1 MKRKLFLLFASFFLG
16 YSVHSIAQESLH
28 ISIDEAK
35 EHALNYNKTIQ
46 KANLA
51 IQKADYAKWQ
61 SIASLLPK
69 VDASLGY
76 NNYLGHKIS
85 LMGTPI
91 AMNPE
96 GSFTAQASIALSGM
110 QVVGVQLSEIA
121 QQMSQTSALS
131 DALSLQTNVTN
142 AYYAIL
148 VSEESKKIVE
158 GNLENLRKLY
168 NSSLNLVK
176 VGMAEQT
183 DADQLAV
190 QVGMIE
196 NTIRMA
202 ERNVE
207 LSYNTLRLLLGVD
220 NNTPLS
226 LKNTLKDF
234 TNKESAN
241 ELLATSFDMTQNY
254 TVTLLQQTIEM
265 NQKQVR
271 LNQWAYAPM
280 LTGFY
285 QYTKKT
291 HFDKAVGFN
300 ITPPNL
306 VGVTISIPVFSSGER
321 YAKVKQAQ
329 FDLQTAKLNKEQ
341 TVDALLMEEKQL
353 RYNLTSAI
361 ESYELQLK
369 NVALY
374 ERILTNAT
382 QKYEQGMISS
392 TELSTISNNTLS
404 TQSQYISALMDML
417 MAKTKLQQLIN
428 KL

>member
-1 MKRKLFLLFASFFLG
+1 MKNKLFLLLASFFLG
-16 YSVHSIAQESLH
+16 CSVHIIAQESLH
-28 ISIDEAK
+28 LNIDEAK
-35 EHALNYNKTIQ
+35 EYALKYNKTIQ

-61 SIASLLPK
+61 SISSMLPK
-69 VDASLGY
+69 VEASFSY
-76 NNYLGHKIS
+76 NNYLGHKM
-85 LMGTPI
+85 LFMGMPI

-96 GSFTAQASIALSGM
+96 GSFTAQAVLAFSGM

-121 QQMSQTSALS
+121 RNMSQTSALS
-131 DALSLQTNVTN
+131 DELTLQTNVTN

-148 VSEESKKIVE
+148 VAEESKKIVE

-183 DADQLAV
+183 DADQLEV
-190 QVGMIE
+190 QVGMLE

-207 LSYNTLRLLLGVD
+207 LSYNTLRLLVGV
-220 NNTPLS
+220 TPDATIT
-226 LKNTLKDF
+226 LKNTLHDF
-234 TNKESAN
+234 TSKESVN
-241 ELLATSFDMTQNY
+241 ELLLASFDIAQNY
-254 TVTLLQQTIEM
+254 TVQLLNQTIDV
-265 NQKQVR
+265 NQKQVE

-280 LTGFY
+280 LSGFY

-291 HFDKAVGFN
+291 HFDKAAGFDM
-300 ITPPNL
+300 TPPNL
-306 VGVTISIPVFSSGER
+306 VGVTLSIPVFSSGER
-321 YAKVKQAQ
+321 YVKVKQAQ
-329 FDLQTAKLNKEQ
+329 LDVQTAKLNKEQ
-341 TVDALLMEEKQL
+341 AIDAMLMEEKQL
-353 RYNLTSAI
+353 RFNLVSSI
-361 ESYELQLK
+361 ESYELQQK

-374 ERILTNAT
+374 QRILANAT

>member
-61 SIASLLPK
+61 SISSMLPK
-69 VDASLGY
+69 VEASFSY
-76 NNYLGHKIS
+76 NNYLGHKMT
-85 LMGTPI
+85 LMGMPI

-96 GSFTAQASIALSGM
+96 GSFTAQAVLAFSGM

-121 QQMSQTSALS
+121 RQMSQTSALQ
-131 DALSLQTNVTN
+131 DDLSLQTNVTN

-148 VSEESKKIVE
+148 VAEESKKIVE

-183 DADQLAV
+183 DADQLEV
-190 QVGMIE
+190 QVGMLE

-207 LSYNTLRLLLGVD
+207 LSYNTLRLLLGV
-220 NNTPLS
+220 NTDTAIT
-226 LKNTLKDF
+226 LKNSLMDF
-234 TNKESAN
+234 TSKESVN
-241 ELLATSFDMTQNY
+241 ELLLTSFDITQNF
-254 TVTLLQQTIEM
+254 TVQLLNQAIDVS
-265 NQKQVR
+265 QKQVE
-271 LNQWAYAPM
+271 LNHWAYAPM
-280 LTGFY
+280 LSGFY

-291 HFDKAVGFN
+291 HFDKAAGFDM
-300 ITPPNL
+300 TPPNL

>member
-1 MKRKLFLLFASFFLG
+1 
-16 YSVHSIAQESLH
+16 VHSIAQESLH

-76 NNYLGHKIS
+76 NNYLGHKMS
-85 LMGTPI
+85 LMGTTI

-291 HFDKAVGFN
+291 HFDKAVGFDM
-300 ITPPNL
+300 TPPNL

>member
-1 MKRKLFLLFASFFLG
+1 
-16 YSVHSIAQESLH
+16 
-28 ISIDEAK
+28 
-35 EHALNYNKTIQ
+35 
-46 KANLA
+46 
-51 IQKADYAKWQ
+51 
-61 SIASLLPK
+61 
-69 VDASLGY
+69 
-76 NNYLGHKIS
+76 
-85 LMGTPI
+85 
-91 AMNPE
+91 
-96 GSFTAQASIALSGM
+96 
-110 QVVGVQLSEIA
+110 
-121 QQMSQTSALS
+121 
-131 DALSLQTNVTN
+131 
-142 AYYAIL
+142 
-148 VSEESKKIVE
+148 
-158 GNLENLRKLY
+158 NLENLRKLY

-291 HFDKAVGFN
+291 HFDKAVGFDM
-300 ITPPNL
+300 TPPNL

>member
-1 MKRKLFLLFASFFLG
+1 MKSKLFLLLASFFFG
-16 YSVHSIAQESLH
+16 FSIHTIAQDSLQL
-28 ISIDEAK
+28 SIDEAK
-35 EHALNYNKTIQ
+35 QYAVKYNISSK
-46 KANLA
+46 KADIA

-61 SIASLLPK
+61 SISSMLPK
-69 VDASLGY
+69 VEASFSY
-76 NNYLGHKIS
+76 NNYLGHKMT
-85 LMGTPI
+85 LMGMPI

-96 GSFTAQASIALSGM
+96 GSFTAQAVLAFSGM

-121 QQMSQTSALS
+121 RQMSQTSALQ
-131 DALSLQTNVTN
+131 DDLSLQTNVTN

-148 VSEESKKIVE
+148 VAEESKKIVE

-183 DADQLAV
+183 DADQLEV
-190 QVGMIE
+190 QVGMLE

-207 LSYNTLRLLLGVD
+207 LSYNTLRLLLGV
-220 NNTPLS
+220 NTDTAIT
-226 LKNTLKDF
+226 LKNSLMDF
-234 TNKESAN
+234 TSKESVN
-241 ELLATSFDMTQNY
+241 ELLLTSFDITQNF
-254 TVTLLQQTIEM
+254 TVQLLNQAIDVS
-265 NQKQVR
+265 QKQVE
-271 LNQWAYAPM
+271 LNHWAYAPM
-280 LTGFY
+280 LSGFY

-291 HFDKAVGFN
+291 HFDKAAGFDM
-300 ITPPNL
+300 TPPNL
-306 VGVTISIPVFSSGER
+306 VGVTLSIPVFSSGER
-321 YAKVKQAQ
+321 YVKVMQAQ
-329 FDLQTAKLNKEQ
+329 LDMQTAKLNKVQ
-341 TVDALLMEEKQL
+341 AIDAMLMEEKQL
-353 RYNLTSAI
+353 RFNLVSAI
-361 ESYELQLK
+361 ESYELQQK

-374 ERILTNAT
+374 QRILANAT

-417 MAKTKLQQLIN
+417 MAKTKLQQLLN